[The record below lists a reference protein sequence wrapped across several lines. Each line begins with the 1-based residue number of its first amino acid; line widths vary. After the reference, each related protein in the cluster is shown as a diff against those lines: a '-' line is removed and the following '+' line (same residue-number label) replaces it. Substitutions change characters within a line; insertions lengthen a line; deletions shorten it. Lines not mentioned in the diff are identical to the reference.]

1 MAESPDKWSLAIL
14 AGYSGKW
21 SRRLVQQFQEGI
33 TSLLSGIE
41 NDLQIENLSFHLRPV
56 FLSGLS
62 PAHSHSESRQSFTY
76 AIIDIT
82 DFEEDLAHLLG
93 VIQGAQIPYVAVC
106 QRESAAN
113 TNLHGLSEPRVVL
126 YDEMTDLFD
135 SSSTLRERVSQTIS
149 PARVSEQLIYELWF
163 PRDTPT
169 IWVVCP
175 QCHDAGE
182 FAQPASPDY
191 TYLDNLGDTDAL
203 LEIMVF
209 LSRYYPKAS
218 IEKFSSDDLPKGHT
232 KDNIVVIG
240 GPGSSDDISNRVC
253 LEMMSSMKS
262 RVSYTEDC
270 ERMVITGD
278 GAEPIELRA
287 ELRSEARDKCD
298 PDHFN
303 IRCDYGYFARFPNP
317 LNEHSTV
324 ILVNGIHT
332 TGVLGAAKV
341 FGDGRDALRNYYSVF
356 NSSVNPKSF
365 ECQFEVGVL
374 NGNVRI
380 PALQP
385 EGIYALGPTIKRVSD
400 TFTRIAETESQIKKD
415 PVTVLF
421 IAGDRGGGQSNQLQ
435 VPREHKAINE
445 AIQSS
450 TFRDSLKPAQP
461 IFGVTVQQ
469 LALAYGERPSILHF
483 AGHGNDRSLSFILD
497 HGVIASNT
505 ALVDEQLA
513 AIIRQFPNRVR
524 LCVLN
529 TCSSASVAE
538 HLVASDAVDAA
549 MGWPTRLTD
558 SVAIAFSGTLY
569 KCLGDGLELLRSV
582 TLAGESS
589 GSTEKPVLHTAG
601 GIDPKVLTFVG
612 NVKQ

>member
-1 MAESPDKWSLAIL
+1 MAEFSDKWSLAIV

-21 SRRLVQQFQEGI
+21 SHRLVQQFQEGI
-33 TSLLSGIE
+33 SSLLSGIE
-41 NDLQIENLSFHLRPV
+41 NDLQIDNLSLHLRSV
-56 FLSGLS
+56 FLSSLS
-62 PAHSHSESRQSFTY
+62 PPHSNDKSWESFTY

-93 VIQGAQIPYVAVC
+93 VIQGAQIPYIAVC
-106 QRESAAN
+106 QRQSAAN
-113 TNLHGLSEPRVVL
+113 ANRYGLSKPRVVL
-126 YDEMTDLFD
+126 YDEMSDLFH
-135 SSSTLRERVSQTIS
+135 STSALRERVSQIIS
-149 PARVSEQLIYELWF
+149 PSRVLEQLVYELWF
-163 PRDTPT
+163 PRETPT

-182 FAQPASPDY
+182 FAEPASPDY

-218 IEKFSSDDLPKGHT
+218 IEKFSSEDLPKGHT
-232 KDNIVVIG
+232 KDNIVVVG
-240 GPGSSDDISNRVC
+240 GPGSPEDISNRLC
-253 LEMMSSMKS
+253 FEMMSSMNS
-262 RVSYTEDC
+262 RVTYTEDC
-270 ERMVITGD
+270 ERMIIAGNGT
-278 GAEPIELRA
+278 EPIELRA
-287 ELRSEARDKCD
+287 ELRTEAKDKCD

-303 IRCDYGYFARFPNP
+303 IRRDYGYFARFPNP

-341 FGDGRDALRNYYSVF
+341 FGDGSNALRNYYSIF

-374 NGNVRI
+374 NRNVRV
-380 PALQP
+380 PTLRP

-400 TFTRIAETESQIKKD
+400 TLTGIADTDSHKED

-435 VPREHKAINE
+435 VHREHKVINE

-450 TFRDSLKPAQP
+450 DFRDSLKPAQP

-469 LALAYGERPSILHF
+469 LALAYSKRPSILHF
-483 AGHGNDRSLSFILD
+483 AGHGNERSLSFILD
-497 HGVIASNT
+497 HGIVASNT
-505 ALVDEQLA
+505 PLLDEQLA
-513 AIIRQFPNRVR
+513 AIISQFPNRVR

-529 TCSSASVAE
+529 TCSSATVAE
-538 HLVASDAVDAA
+538 HLVTSDAVEAA
-549 MGWPTRLTD
+549 VGWPTRLSD
-558 SVAIAFSGTLY
+558 SVAITFSGTLY
-569 KCLGDGLELLRSV
+569 KCLGDGLDLLRSV

-589 GSTEKPVLHTAG
+589 GSTEKPVLRTAE

>member
-1 MAESPDKWSLAIL
+1 M
-14 AGYSGKW
+14 
-21 SRRLVQQFQEGI
+21 
-33 TSLLSGIE
+33 
-41 NDLQIENLSFHLRPV
+41 
-56 FLSGLS
+56 
-62 PAHSHSESRQSFTY
+62 
-76 AIIDIT
+76 
-82 DFEEDLAHLLG
+82 
-93 VIQGAQIPYVAVC
+93 
-106 QRESAAN
+106 
-113 TNLHGLSEPRVVL
+113 L
-126 YDEMTDLFD
+126 YDEMTDLFH
-135 SSSTLRERVSQTIS
+135 SSSTLRERVLQTIS
-149 PARVSEQLIYELWF
+149 PDRVLEQLVYELWF

-182 FAQPASPDY
+182 FAEPASPDY

-287 ELRSEARDKCD
+287 ELQSEAPDGCNS
-298 PDHFN
+298 DHFS
-303 IRCDYGYFARFPNP
+303 IRRDYGYFARFPNP
-317 LNEHSTV
+317 LNEHSAV
-324 ILVNGIHT
+324 MLVNGIHT
-332 TGVLGAAKV
+332 TGVLGAAKA
-341 FGDGRDALRNYYSVF
+341 FGGGRDALRNYYSIF
-356 NSSVNPKSF
+356 NSTVNPKSF
-365 ECQFEVGVL
+365 ECRFEVGVL
-374 NGNVRI
+374 NGSVRI
-380 PALQP
+380 PNISAD
-385 EGIYALGPTIKRVSD
+385 GIYPLGHTTKRASGTPIGTAGIYTDPQEDSIK
-400 TFTRIAETESQIKKD
+400 
-415 PVTVLF
+415 VLF

-435 VPREHKAINE
+435 IPRERDAINE

-450 TFRDSLKPAQP
+450 KYRDTFKPAQP
-461 IFGVTVQQ
+461 IFGVTVQK
-469 LALAYGERPSILHF
+469 LALAYGEQPSILHF

-497 HGVIASNT
+497 HGVVASNT
-505 ALVDEQLA
+505 SVVDEQLA
-513 AIIRQFPNRVR
+513 AIISQFPNRVR

-538 HLVASDAVDAA
+538 YLVENHAVDVAV
-549 MGWPTRLTD
+549 GWPGKLTD
-558 SVAIAFSGTLY
+558 SVAIAFSRTLY
-569 KCLGDGLELLRSV
+569 KCLGDGLDLLRSV
-582 TLAGESS
+582 TLAVVSS
-589 GSTEKPVLHTAG
+589 GSAEKPVIYAEA
-601 GIDPKVLTFVG
+601 GIDPKTFTFVG